1 MTYQRFVGPASV
13 VMKSGQKGS
22 WDLYCIP
29 KQTVTQIVEGLVS
42 KVGEGLVSK
51 CRGIFESKNAV
62 ADSIK
67 HTLIHQKSLTDF
79 CSMENA
85 RLVPGND

>member
-1 MTYQRFVGPASV
+1 MVKRGLGT
-13 VMKSGQKGS
+13 
-22 WDLYCIP
+22 CIAFP
-29 KQTVTQIVEGLVS
+29 NKQVTQIVEGLVS